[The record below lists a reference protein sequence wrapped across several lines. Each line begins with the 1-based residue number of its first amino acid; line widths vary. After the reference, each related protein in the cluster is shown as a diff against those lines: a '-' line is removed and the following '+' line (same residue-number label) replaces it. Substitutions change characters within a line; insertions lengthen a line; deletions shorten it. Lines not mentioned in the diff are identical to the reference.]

1 MGDRRLAQHA
11 GARARAVTLMVRIL
25 PSVIEPALR
34 SSADPLAADLLKRM
48 GAEAAEAPSAK
59 ATRPFSRRKALRVYQ
74 NKAAQGDRAPV
85 RTEGYDRLFAALGA
99 APDEKVI
106 VHGVTFSEAVYLV
119 FTDPSRTQCVGVL
132 RKVRI
137 SRGP

>member
-1 MGDRRLAQHA
+1 MKPK
-11 GARARAVTLMVRIL
+11 IL

-34 SSADPLAADLLKRM
+34 ASGDPLAAELLKRL
-48 GAEAAEAPSAK
+48 GGEASEAPAAK
-59 ATRPFSRRKALRVYQ
+59 ATRPFSRREALRVYQ
-74 NKAAQGDRAPV
+74 QKAALGDRAPV
-85 RTEGYDRLFAALGA
+85 GTEGYSRLFAALAA
-99 APDEKVI
+99 APDEEVI
-106 VHGVTFSEAVYLV
+106 VHGVTFAEAVYLV